1 MDSNVHLDYA
11 LFQLTPTRTRCD
23 LVVFSGNKNE
33 KLASGLLDPFISHLR
48 YAKEQIPK
56 GGYSIK
62 LCPPSSNSSWFTKGT
77 LERFVRFVSTPEV
90 LERFV
95 TIETEISQIEVSIQ
109 TNESSNTN
117 EGTASVAD
125 GNAKK
130 AIVPYKPKAESNESA
145 DEVAHGENSKI
156 RLQRVLE
163 TRKKVLRKEQA
174 MAYARAFVAGFDMD
188 WIDDLIL
195 FADAFGA
202 LRLRQACKNFM
213 ELCDKKNNDRLWM
226 DELAAVQAF
235 TQPELPYL
243 ATSGIILAGDG
254 GLSNGQLDPNG
265 SVDTSVSDST
275 TNHASADMNQGS
287 ATAKAQGTMPWPNH
301 PQFMYNFQHPYQGY
315 FPGMQGVPPYY
326 PGNKHWSPNAEE
338 SGHESGNRRNRKSS
352 SRRKEKSRNQ
362 NVSEPSEGEE
372 TDPSDSMSGSEEEHE
387 KKQSSTDQSHK
398 KRSGKKSRTIVIRN
412 INYVTSKRN
421 DGDNNDSDESSSAE
435 DGIDGASLKQQVED
449 AVGSLEKHHKSRR
462 SKKRSGKKNLTNG
475 EADQD
480 LGDESVE
487 NNLEGAKTNNN
498 WDSFQNL
505 LIDKLATNEVEK
517 QRTLDIGDEC
527 LAIKSFESGSEVVI
541 GHQVEPESDKG
552 RRQRMVP
559 DDSFVL
565 NERDSGNGR
574 SSYLENFESNGSF
587 RPNSNRT
594 GSTNEEMLFAHRIE
608 DPKMYTRNTMA
619 DSTADLSVLKTQ
631 KGEDWFVGNQTEK
644 AISRDST
651 QESSIFDGNQA
662 LAAQKYKRD
671 DFVDD
676 SIMVQTR
683 SFDDQYDSQWRTDM
697 SMDLT
702 VPSQVEMNS
711 PEVSGEKQRVSDK
724 YEPNDLCMMLER
736 DTGVESVRAS
746 WTPEIDYQVDMSFTE
761 ADKRSSVVEK
771 SDAIEESLSLKKQE
785 KPTKKVPGKDI
796 KSKPRAPL
804 WQSKHEVLSRP
815 KKTSTVSRSA
825 VQRSKAEK
833 EEETRKKMEELVIER
848 QKRIAERSAARGLTA
863 AASKPSAVES
873 KSAAT
878 QETKRLSSSKPVISS
893 STIER
898 LAAPQVK
905 HNKVSSTPPPK
916 STRPKKQSS
925 KVNGVVLTNLSP
937 KISKD
942 ENKNLTTSDSFT
954 ATEDQKESAHPFS
967 AIIGQENISEQ
978 FDCIKVEDHK
988 RETSNI
994 TPAYLEDKT
1003 VNQPSETNG
1012 SSEKLEY
1019 HFASETKNSLNNSA
1033 VNFEEIGETNL
1044 TLAVSSEISEG
1055 EVTQYSAETVVST
1068 TNGVNPDFTPDST
1081 HTRKKWSSNESSPV
1095 AKGLKKLLLFGLKND
1110 LSATS

>member
-33 KLASGLLDPFISHLR
+33 KLASGLVDPFISHLR
-48 YAKEQIPK
+48 CAKEQIPK

-109 TNESSNTN
+109 TNEASNTS
-117 EGTASVAD
+117 EGTATVAD
-125 GNAKK
+125 VTAKK
-130 AIVPYKPKAESNESA
+130 AIVPYKPKAESNGSA
-145 DEVAHGENSKI
+145 DEVAPGENSKI

-163 TRKKVLRKEQA
+163 IRKKVLRKEQA

-202 LRLRQACKNFM
+202 LRLREACKNFI
-213 ELCDKKNNDRLWM
+213 ELCDKKNNDRVWM

-254 GLSNGQLDPNG
+254 GLSNGQVDSNG
-265 SVDTSVSDST
+265 SVDASVSDST
-275 TNHASADMNQGS
+275 TNHARPDVNQGS
-287 ATAKAQGTMPWPNH
+287 ATANAQGTMPWPNH

-362 NVSEPSEGEE
+362 NISEPSEGEE

-387 KKQSSTDQSHK
+387 QKQSSTDQSHK

-412 INYVTSKRN
+412 INYVTSKRK

-462 SKKRSGKKNLTNG
+462 SKKRSGNKNLTNG
-475 EADQD
+475 EADQ
-480 LGDESVE
+480 GPGNEPVA
-487 NNLEGAKTNNN
+487 NNLEGGN

-505 LIDKLATNEVEK
+505 LFDKLATNEVEK
-517 QRTLDIGDEC
+517 QRSLDVGDEYF
-527 LAIKSFESGSEVVI
+527 AIKSFESGSEVVI
-541 GHQVEPESDKG
+541 GHEIGPESEK
-552 RRQRMVP
+552 RRQQMVP
-559 DDSFVL
+559 ADSFVL
-565 NERDSGNGR
+565 NERDSGNER
-574 SSYLENFESNGSF
+574 SLYLENYESNGSF
-587 RPNSNRT
+587 RPNSNRR
-594 GSTNEEMLFAHRIE
+594 GSANEEMLFSHRIE
-608 DPKMYTRNTMA
+608 DPKMNTRNTLA

-644 AISRDST
+644 ATSRDST
-651 QESSIFDGNQA
+651 QESSIFDGDQA
-662 LAAQKYKRD
+662 LAAQKYERD
-671 DFVDD
+671 AFVDD

-683 SFDDQYDSQWRTDM
+683 SFDSQYDSQWRTDM

-711 PEVSGEKQRVSDK
+711 PEVSGEKQGVSDK
-724 YEPNDLCMMLER
+724 YEPSDLCMMLER

-761 ADKRSSVVEK
+761 ADKRSSGVEK
-771 SDAIEESLSLKKQE
+771 SDVVEESVPLNNKKQD
-785 KPTKKVPGKDI
+785 KPTKKLSSKDI
-796 KSKPRAPL
+796 KSKPRVPL

-848 QKRIAERSAARGLTA
+848 QKRIAERSAARGLTPT
-863 AASKPSAVES
+863 ASKPAAVES
-873 KSAAT
+873 KSAAS
-878 QETKRLSSSKPVISS
+878 QETKRLSLSKPVISS
-893 STIER
+893 ATIER
-898 LAAPQVK
+898 LASPQVK
-905 HNKVSSTPPPK
+905 HNKVSSSPSPK
-916 STRPKKQSS
+916 STPPKKESS

-942 ENKNLTTSDSFT
+942 ENKKLPTSDSFAT
-954 ATEDQKESAHPFS
+954 TEDQKESGHPSS
-967 AIIGQENISEQ
+967 AIIDQENISEQ

-994 TPAYLEDKT
+994 TPAHLGDKS
-1003 VNQPSETNG
+1003 VNQPAETNG
-1012 SSEKLEY
+1012 SITERMEC
-1019 HFASETKNSLNNSA
+1019 HFESETKNSLNYSA
-1033 VNFEEIGETNL
+1033 VNFEEVGETNL

-1055 EVTQYSAETVVST
+1055 EIEQYSADTVVST
-1068 TNGVNPDFTPDST
+1068 TINPDLT
-1081 HTRKKWSSNESSPV
+1081 HTRKKWSRNESSPPT
-1095 AKGLKKLLLFGLKND
+1095 AKGLKKLLLFGL
-1110 LSATS
+1110 

>member
-23 LVVFSGNKNE
+23 LVVFSGNMNE
-33 KLASGLLDPFISHLR
+33 KIASGLLDPFISHLR

-62 LCPPSSNSSWFTKGT
+62 LCPPSSKSSWFTKGT

-109 TNESSNTN
+109 TNEASNTN
-117 EGTASVAD
+117 EETAPVAD
-125 GNAKK
+125 VNAKK
-130 AIVPYKPKAESNESA
+130 AIVPYKPKAESNGSA
-145 DEVAHGENSKI
+145 DEVAQGENSKI

-202 LRLRQACKNFM
+202 LRLRQACKIFM

-243 ATSGIILAGDG
+243 ATSGIILTGDG
-254 GLSNGQLDPNG
+254 GLDPNG
-265 SVDTSVSDST
+265 SVDASVSDST
-275 TNHASADMNQGS
+275 TNHASADVNQGS
-287 ATAKAQGTMPWPNH
+287 TTAKAQGTMPWPNH

-326 PGNKHWSPNAEE
+326 PGNKDWSPNAEE
-338 SGHESGNRRNRKSS
+338 SGHESGNRRNRKLS
-352 SRRKEKSRNQ
+352 SRRKEKSQNQ
-362 NVSEPSEGEE
+362 NLSEPSEGEE

-387 KKQSSTDQSHK
+387 KKQSSADQSHK
-398 KRSGKKSRTIVIRN
+398 KRSRKKSRTIVIRN
-412 INYVTSKRN
+412 INYVTSKRK

-435 DGIDGASLKQQVED
+435 DGIDEASLKQQVED

-462 SKKRSGKKNLTNG
+462 SKKRSGSKNLTNG

-480 LGDESVE
+480 LGDELVA

-517 QRTLDIGDEC
+517 QRTLDVGDEYF
-527 LAIKSFESGSEVVI
+527 AIESFELGSEVVI
-541 GHQVEPESDKG
+541 GHEIEPESDKG
-552 RRQRMVP
+552 KRQRIVP

-565 NERDSGNGR
+565 SERGSGNGR
-574 SSYLENFESNGSF
+574 SLYLENFETNGSF
-587 RPNSNRT
+587 RPVSNRM
-594 GSTNEEMLFAHRIE
+594 GSTNEEMFSHRVE
-608 DPKMYTRNTMA
+608 DSEMNTRNTLA

-651 QESSIFDGNQA
+651 QESSIFDGDQA
-662 LAAQKYKRD
+662 LAAEIYKRD
-671 DFVDD
+671 AFVDD

-683 SFDDQYDSQWRTDM
+683 SFDDRYDSQWRTDM

-702 VPSQVEMNS
+702 VPSQVEMNN
-711 PEVSGEKQRVSDK
+711 PEVSGEKQGVPDK

-736 DTGVESVRAS
+736 DTGVESVRSS
-746 WTPEIDYQVDMSFTE
+746 WTPEINYEVDMSFTE
-761 ADKRSSVVEK
+761 ADKRSSGVEK
-771 SDAIEESLSLKKQE
+771 SDGIEESLSLNNKKQE
-785 KPTKKVPGKDI
+785 KPTKKLSGKEI

-815 KKTSTVSRSA
+815 KKSSMVSRPA

-848 QKRIAERSAARGLTA
+848 QKRIAERSAARSLTP
-863 AASKPSAVES
+863 AASKPAAVEN

-898 LAAPQVK
+898 LASPQVK
-905 HNKVSSTPPPK
+905 HNKVSSTPPSK
-916 STRPKKQSS
+916 SSQPEKQSL

-942 ENKNLTTSDSFT
+942 ENKKLTTSDSFAT
-954 ATEDQKESAHPFS
+954 TEDQKESGHPS
-967 AIIGQENISEQ
+967 SVIIDQENMSEL

-994 TPAYLEDKT
+994 TPAHLEDKT
-1003 VNQPSETNG
+1003 VNQPSVTIG
-1012 SSEKLEY
+1012 SITERLEY
-1019 HFASETKNSLNNSA
+1019 HFASETKNSLNYSA

-1068 TNGVNPDFTPDST
+1068 TNGVNPDST
-1081 HTRKKWSSNESSPV
+1081 HTPGRNGAVMK
-1095 AKGLKKLLLFGLKND
+1095 ALLLQKV
-1110 LSATS
+1110 

>member
-33 KLASGLLDPFISHLR
+33 KIASGLLDPFISHLR

-117 EGTASVAD
+117 EETAPVAD
-125 GNAKK
+125 VNAKK
-130 AIVPYKPKAESNESA
+130 AIVPYKPKAESNGSA
-145 DEVAHGENSKI
+145 DEVAQGENSKI

-163 TRKKVLRKEQA
+163 NRKKVLRKEQA

-243 ATSGIILAGDG
+243 ATSGIILTGDG

-265 SVDTSVSDST
+265 SVDASVSDST
-275 TNHASADMNQGS
+275 TNHASADVNQGS
-287 ATAKAQGTMPWPNH
+287 TTAKAQGTMPWPNH

-315 FPGMQGVPPYY
+315 FPGMHGVPPYY
-326 PGNKHWSPNAEE
+326 PGNKHRSPNAEE

-352 SRRKEKSRNQ
+352 SRKKEKSRNQ

-372 TDPSDSMSGSEEEHE
+372 MDRSDSMSGSEEEHE

-398 KRSGKKSRTIVIRN
+398 KRSGKKSRTIVIHN
-412 INYVTSKRN
+412 INYVTSKRK
-421 DGDNNDSDESSSAE
+421 DGDNNESDETSSAE

-449 AVGSLEKHHKSRR
+449 AVGSLEKHHKSR
-462 SKKRSGKKNLTNG
+462 SKKRSGNKNLING

-480 LGDESVE
+480 LGDELVA
-487 NNLEGAKTNNN
+487 NNLEGAKKNNN

-517 QRTLDIGDEC
+517 QRTLDVGDES

-541 GHQVEPESDKG
+541 GHEIEPESDKG
-552 RRQRMVP
+552 RRQWMVP

-565 NERDSGNGR
+565 SERDSGNGR
-574 SSYLENFESNGSF
+574 SSYLENFQSNGSF
-587 RPNSNRT
+587 RPISNRRR
-594 GSTNEEMLFAHRIE
+594 STNEEMLFSHRIE
-608 DPKMYTRNTMA
+608 DPKMNTRNTLA
-619 DSTADLSVLKTQ
+619 DSTADLSVVKTQ
-631 KGEDWFVGNQTEK
+631 KGEWFVGNQTEK

-651 QESSIFDGNQA
+651 QESSIFDGDQA
-662 LAAQKYKRD
+662 LAAEKYKRD
-671 DFVDD
+671 AFVDD

-683 SFDDQYDSQWRTDM
+683 SFDDQYDSQWRTAM

-702 VPSQVEMNS
+702 VSSQVEMNS
-711 PEVSGEKQRVSDK
+711 PEVSGEKQEVPDK

-736 DTGVESVRAS
+736 DTGVESVRSS
-746 WTPEIDYQVDMSFTE
+746 WTSEINYEVDISFTE
-761 ADKRSSVVEK
+761 ADKRSSGVEK
-771 SDAIEESLSLKKQE
+771 SDGIEESLSLNNKKQE
-785 KPTKKVPGKDI
+785 KPTKKLSGKEI

-848 QKRIAERSAARGLTA
+848 QKRIAERSAARGLTP
-863 AASKPSAVES
+863 AASKPAAVES

-878 QETKRLSSSKPVISS
+878 QETKRLSLSKPVISS
-893 STIER
+893 PTIER
-898 LAAPQVK
+898 LASPQVK
-905 HNKVSSTPPPK
+905 HNKVSSIPPTK
-916 STRPKKQSS
+916 TTQPKKQSS

-942 ENKNLTTSDSFT
+942 ENKKLTTSDSF
-954 ATEDQKESAHPFS
+954 ATSEDQKDSGHPS
-967 AIIGQENISEQ
+967 SVTIDQENISEQ
-978 FDCIKVEDHK
+978 FDCVKVEDHK

-994 TPAYLEDKT
+994 TPAHLEDKT
-1003 VNQPSETNG
+1003 VNQPSVTIG
-1012 SSEKLEY
+1012 SITERLEY
-1019 HFASETKNSLNNSA
+1019 HFASETKNSLNYSA

-1068 TNGVNPDFTPDST
+1068 TNGVNPDST
-1081 HTRKKWSSNESSPV
+1081 HTRKKWSSNESSAV